1 MPAQYKRKRLIE
13 EQCIDKKPTA
23 IRKQLNSSE
32 RLRGKIETRLQLE
45 DSFLSKTE
53 IQSIRWDIE
62 MSQSIDCHN
71 KDRFG
76 VHKGVENILV
86 KLDVGDF
93 SLFKCTCRN
102 YDDLSDKEILDRAR
116 SGEI

>member
-13 EQCIDKKPTA
+13 QECIDKKPTA

-32 RLRGKIETRLQLE
+32 RIRGKAETRTQLE
-45 DSFLSKTE
+45 NSFLSKVE

-71 KDRFG
+71 KERYG
-76 VHKGVENILV
+76 VHRHIENILV
-86 KLDVGDF
+86 KLEVGEF
-93 SLFKCTCRN
+93 SLYKCECRN
-102 YDDLSDKEILDRAR
+102 YDNLSDKEILDKVR

>member
-32 RLRGKIETRLQLE
+32 RIRGKVEARTQLE
-45 DSFLSKTE
+45 NSFLSKTE

-62 MSQSIDCHN
+62 MSQSIECHN
-71 KDRFG
+71 KEKYG
-76 VHKGVENILV
+76 VHKHIENILE
-86 KLDVGDF
+86 KLDVGEF
-93 SLFKCTCRN
+93 YLYKCTCKN
-102 YDDLSDKEILDRAR
+102 YDDLSDKEILDKAR